1 MYQNK
6 QYVLTERDPKKIC
19 GFVYLVT
26 NLVSEKKYV
35 GKKLFWSS
43 KSRMIRGKKKKFK
56 AESDWQSYFGSSDRV
71 RTDLAAL
78 GPDKFL
84 REILHICYSKSECSY
99 LETREQFNRNVLLRP
114 SEYYNEWV
122 TCKITR
128 KHLKNLTENYKSSP
142 EHASKPPVTSDLPAE
157 NK

>member
-1 MYQNK
+1 MWMYQNK

-78 GPDKFL
+78 GPHKFL

-128 KHLKNLTENYKSSP
+128 KHLKNLTENYRP
-142 EHASKPPVTSDLPAE
+142 T
-157 NK
+157 

>member
-1 MYQNK
+1 MWMHQNK
-6 QYVLTERDPKKIC
+6 EYVLTERDPKKIC

-26 NLVSEKKYV
+26 NLVSQRQYV

-43 KSRMIRGKKKKFK
+43 RSKMIKGKKKKLK
-56 AESDWQSYFGSSDRV
+56 VESDWQSYYGSSASV
-71 RTDLAAL
+71 QADLASL

-84 REILHICYSKSECSY
+84 REILHICLSKSECSY

-114 SEYYNEWV
+114 AEYYNEWV

-128 KHLKNLTENYKSSP
+128 KHLAKLTENYTQQF
-142 EHASKPPVTSDLPAE
+142 PPGILP
-157 NK
+157 